1 MSKLLQEALADAKA
15 VKRIAIENA
24 KVALEETFQ
33 REVTGMFQEKIKE
46 ELASEETYGVGD
58 QSGGL
63 QGSSD
68 IGGTVGGSKKPSAK
82 AHKTSTKV
90 VAQPKEKFF
99 EETEE
104 NADSIHAE
112 AGPYDSQMEASEE
125 EEAVHDETIT
135 NEELEEILS
144 SLEGE
149 LDEEGEPAPAQPP
162 VDPMAQTPAP
172 AAPQLPVDPNAPA
185 APQLPVDPN
194 APAAPVAPAPMAQTQ
209 PPVAEEEEN
218 MEEISLDELLS
229 EIGAEEDELDEVK
242 KDKEE
247 EDEEEED
254 EKEGNLKE
262 QNTSLRTQLNEHIK
276 VIEYLRE
283 QINEINLLNAK
294 LLYTNKLFK
303 QFGLSNS
310 QKLSIVEKFDLASTV
325 REVKYA
331 YTILAESLNSGASTV
346 KKTNT
351 VAKSITEGLASKA
364 VASTKPSKD
373 VIVEN
378 TNEMALRFQR
388 LAGIKK

>member
-46 ELASEETYGVGD
+46 ELANEETYGVDTQG
-58 QSGGL
+58 GGL

-68 IGGTVGGSKKPSAK
+68 IGGKVGASNKPSAK

-99 EETEE
+99 EEAEE
-104 NADSIHAE
+104 EEESLHAE
-112 AGPYDSQMEASEE
+112 GGPHQAQFEGSEE
-125 EEAVHDETIT
+125 ESVQDETIT

-144 SLEGE
+144 SLEEE
-149 LDEEGEPAPAQPP
+149 LEEEGEPAPIPSP
-162 VDPMAQTPAP
+162 VDPTAQAPVAPAAVDPNAPVPAP
-172 AAPQLPVDPNAPA
+172 APVDPNAPS
-185 APQLPVDPN
+185 
-194 APAAPVAPAPMAQTQ
+194 APVAPAPVAQAQ
-209 PPVAEEEEN
+209 PPVAEEEG

-229 EIGAEEDELDEVK
+229 EIGAEEEGLSEA
-242 KDKEE
+242 KEE
-247 EDEEEED
+247 EEEEGKKKEEEGKEEEETV
-254 EKEGNLKE
+254 KEVAA
-262 QNTSLRTQLNEHIK
+262 LRTQLSEHIK

-303 QFGLSNS
+303 QFGLNNA
-310 QKLSIVEKFDLASTV
+310 QKLSIVEKFDLATSV

-331 YTILAESLNSGASTV
+331 YTILAESLSSGASTV

>member
-46 ELASEETYGVGD
+46 ELENEEIYGVD
-58 QSGGL
+58 KQSGGL

-82 AHKTSTKV
+82 ANKTSTKV

-99 EETEE
+99 EEAAEE
-104 NADSIHAE
+104 EESLHAE
-112 AGPYDSQMEASEE
+112 GGPHQNQFEDSEE
-125 EEAVHDETIT
+125 EVAHDETIT
-135 NEELEEILS
+135 NQELEEILS
-144 SLEGE
+144 SLEQE
-149 LDEEGEPAPAQPP
+149 LDEEGEPAQMPAP
-162 VDPMAQTPAP
+162 VDPAAQMPA
-172 AAPQLPVDPNAPA
+172 PVDPNAPV
-185 APQLPVDPN
+185 AP
-194 APAAPVAPAPMAQTQ
+194 APVAPAPIPQSQ
-209 PPVAEEEEN
+209 PPVAEEEG

-229 EIGAEEDELDEVK
+229 EIGAEEGM
-242 KDKEE
+242 EE
-247 EDEEEED
+247 EHEEGEED
-254 EKEGNLKE
+254 VTEVA
-262 QNTSLRTQLNEHIK
+262 SLRTQLGEHIK

-303 QFGLSNS
+303 QFGLSNP
-310 QKLSIVEKFDLASTV
+310 QKLSIVEKFDLACTV

-331 YTILAESLNSGASTV
+331 YTILAESLSSGASTV
-346 KKTNT
+346 KKNNT

>member
-46 ELASEETYGVGD
+46 ELANEETYGVGD

-90 VAQPKEKFF
+90 SKLETGVKLDEEAEEVDETLHAEGGP
-99 EETEE
+99 EET
-104 NADSIHAE
+104 
-112 AGPYDSQMEASEE
+112 

-135 NEELEEILS
+135 NEELEEILN
-144 SLEGE
+144 SLEEE

-162 VDPMAQTPAP
+162 VDPMAQVAAPAP
-172 AAPQLPVDPNAPA
+172 APAPVDPTAPVAPMAPA
-185 APQLPVDPN
+185 PVDPTAPV
-194 APAAPVAPAPMAQTQ
+194 APAAPVAAQ
-209 PPVAEEEEN
+209 PPVAEESEEES

-229 EIGAEEDELDEVK
+229 EIGAEESLEEAK
-242 KDKEE
+242 KDDEE
-247 EDEEEED
+247 EEAKEED
-254 EKEGNLKE
+254 EKEEGLKE
-262 QNTSLRTQLNEHIK
+262 ENASLRAQLSEHIK
-276 VIEYLRE
+276 VVEYLRE

-303 QFGLSNS
+303 QFGLSNA
-310 QKLSIVEKFDLASTV
+310 QKLSIVEKFDLASTL

-331 YTILAESLNSGASTV
+331 YTILAESLSSGASTV

>member
-46 ELASEETYGVGD
+46 ELANEETYGVGD

-68 IGGTVGGSKKPSAK
+68 IGGKVGASNKPSAK
-82 AHKTSTKV
+82 ANKTSTKV
-90 VAQPKEKFF
+90 SKLETGVKLD
-99 EETEE
+99 EEAE
-104 NADSIHAE
+104 DSMHAE
-112 AGPYDSQMEASEE
+112 VGSHDDQMEAS

-144 SLEGE
+144 SLEEE
-149 LDEEGEPAPAQPP
+149 LDEEGEPVHAQAPVDPMAQAPAPMAPAPVDPNAPVAAQPP
-162 VDPMAQTPAP
+162 VDP
-172 AAPQLPVDPNAPA
+172 N
-185 APQLPVDPN
+185 
-194 APAAPVAPAPMAQTQ
+194 APVAPVATAPVAQAQ
-209 PPVAEEEEN
+209 PPVAEEEES

-229 EIGAEEDELDEVK
+229 EIGAEESLEEAKEEDDE
-242 KDKEE
+242 KEEKEEGKE
-247 EDEEEED
+247 EDED
-254 EKEGNLKE
+254 LKE
-262 QNTSLRTQLNEHIK
+262 ENTSLRTQLSEHIK

-331 YTILAESLNSGASTV
+331 YTILAESLSSGASTV

>member
-33 REVTGMFQEKIKE
+33 REVTGMFQNKIKE
-46 ELASEETYGVGD
+46 ELANEEMATQKPEDEMDENVS
-58 QSGGL
+58 SG
-63 QGSSD
+63 
-68 IGGTVGGSKKPSAK
+68 IGKGSAK
-82 AHKTSTKV
+82 PKKQPHTKV
-90 VAQPKEKFF
+90 SKL
-99 EETEE
+99 ETGVKL
-104 NADSIHAE
+104 D
-112 AGPYDSQMEASEE
+112 
-125 EEAVHDETIT
+125 EEAEEVDETIQEESGEVVHDETIT

-144 SLEGE
+144 SLEEEMG
-149 LDEEGEPAPAQPP
+149 EEGQPAPAQPP
-162 VDPMAQTPAP
+162 VDPMAQGATVPPA
-172 AAPQLPVDPNAPA
+172 PVDPNAPV
-185 APQLPVDPN
+185 APPAPAPVDPN
-194 APAAPVAPAPMAQTQ
+194 APVVPPAPPAPAQ
-209 PPVAEEEEN
+209 PPVAEEEES

-229 EIGAEEDELDEVK
+229 EIGAEENLEEDEYCEEEEKD
-242 KDKEE
+242 KDKEYTV
-247 EDEEEED
+247 
-254 EKEGNLKE
+254 KEVA
-262 QNTSLRTQLNEHIK
+262 SLRTQLSEHIK

-303 QFGLSNS
+303 QFGLSNT
-310 QKLSIVEKFDLASTV
+310 QKLSIVEKFDLANTV

-331 YTILAESLNSGASTV
+331 YTILAESLSSGASTV

>member
-46 ELASEETYGVGD
+46 ELANEETYGVD
-58 QSGGL
+58 TQGGGIL
-63 QGSSD
+63 PK
-68 IGGTVGGSKKPSAK
+68 GGSHVGDGDNKKP
-82 AHKTSTKV
+82 TKPKNTQV
-90 VAQPKEKFF
+90 VKQPKEKFF
-99 EETEE
+99 EEAAEDEE
-104 NADSIHAE
+104 SLHAE
-112 AGPYDSQMEASEE
+112 GGPHQTQFEASE

-144 SLEGE
+144 SLEEE
-149 LDEEGEPAPAQPP
+149 LDEEGEPAPAPAP
-162 VDPMAQTPAP
+162 VDPMAQAPAP
-172 AAPQLPVDPNAPA
+172 VAPAPVDPNAPVAAQLPVDPNAP
-185 APQLPVDPN
+185 V
-194 APAAPVAPAPMAQTQ
+194 APVAPAPVAQAQ
-209 PPVAEEEEN
+209 PPVAEEEEG

-229 EIGAEEDELDEVK
+229 EIGAEESLEEA
-242 KDKEE
+242 KEE
-247 EDEEEED
+247 EEEEGKEEEE
-254 EKEGNLKE
+254 GLKE
-262 QNTSLRTQLNEHIK
+262 ENTSLRTQLSEHIK

-310 QKLSIVEKFDLASTV
+310 QKLNIVEKFDLASTV

-331 YTILAESLNSGASTV
+331 YTILAESLSSGASTV

>member
-46 ELASEETYGVGD
+46 ELANEETYGVGD

-90 VAQPKEKFF
+90 SKLETGVKLD
-99 EETEE
+99 EEAE
-104 NADSIHAE
+104 DSMHAE
-112 AGPYDSQMEASEE
+112 VGSHDNQMEAS

-144 SLEGE
+144 SLEEE
-149 LDEEGEPAPAQPP
+149 LDEEGEPSPAQPP

-172 AAPQLPVDPNAPA
+172 APAPMAPAPVDPNAPVA
-185 APQLPVDPN
+185 AQPPVDPN
-194 APAAPVAPAPMAQTQ
+194 APVAPVAPAPMAQAQ
-209 PPVAEEEEN
+209 PPVAEEEES

-229 EIGAEEDELDEVK
+229 EIGAEESLEEAKEEDDDE
-242 KDKEE
+242 KEEKEEGKE
-247 EDEEEED
+247 EDED
-254 EKEGNLKE
+254 LKE
-262 QNTSLRTQLNEHIK
+262 QNTSLRTQLSEHIK

-303 QFGLSNS
+303 QFGLSNT

-331 YTILAESLNSGASTV
+331 YTILAESLSSGASTV

-378 TNEMALRFQR
+378 TNEMALKFQR

>member
-99 EETEE
+99 EEAGEDEE
-104 NADSIHAE
+104 SLHAE
-112 AGPYDSQMEASEE
+112 GGPEE
-125 EEAVHDETIT
+125 TEEAVHDETIT

-144 SLEGE
+144 SLEEE
-149 LDEEGEPAPAQPP
+149 LDEEGEPAPVQPP
-162 VDPMAQTPAP
+162 VDPMAQGAPVAP
-172 AAPQLPVDPNAPA
+172 AHVAPAPVDPNAP
-185 APQLPVDPN
+185 V
-194 APAAPVAPAPMAQTQ
+194 APVAPAPVDPMAQGAPVPAPAQ
-209 PPVAEEEEN
+209 PPVAEEED

-229 EIGAEEDELDEVK
+229 EIGAEEGLEEAKKEDDE
-242 KDKEE
+242 EE
-247 EDEEEED
+247 CEDEEEETV
-254 EKEGNLKE
+254 KEVA
-262 QNTSLRTQLNEHIK
+262 SLRTQLSEHIK

-303 QFGLSNS
+303 QFGLSNT

-331 YTILAESLNSGASTV
+331 YTILAESLSSGASTV

>member
-46 ELASEETYGVGD
+46 ELANEETYGVD
-58 QSGGL
+58 TQSGGL

-68 IGGTVGGSKKPSAK
+68 IGGTVGGSKKPSKK
-82 AHKTSTKV
+82 AHQTSTKV

-99 EETEE
+99 EEAEE
-104 NADSIHAE
+104 AEESLHAE
-112 AGPYDSQMEASEE
+112 GGPHQTQMEASE

-144 SLEGE
+144 SLEEE
-149 LDEEGEPAPAQPP
+149 LDEEGEPAPAP
-162 VDPMAQTPAP
+162 VDPNAQASAPVAP
-172 AAPQLPVDPNAPA
+172 APVDPNAPVA
-185 APQLPVDPN
+185 AQLPVDPN
-194 APAAPVAPAPMAQTQ
+194 APAAPVAPAPVAQAQ
-209 PPVAEEEEN
+209 PPVAEEES

-229 EIGAEEDELDEVK
+229 EIGAEESLEEA
-242 KDKEE
+242 KEE
-247 EDEEEED
+247 EEEEEGK
-254 EKEGNLKE
+254 KEEAKEEEEEGLKE
-262 QNTSLRTQLNEHIK
+262 ENTSLRTQLSEHIK

-331 YTILAESLNSGASTV
+331 YTILAESLSSGASTV

>member
-1 MSKLLQEALADAKA
+1 MSKLLKEALADAKA

-33 REVTGMFQEKIKE
+33 REVTGMFQDKIKE
-46 ELASEETYGVGD
+46 ELENEETYGVDTQG
-58 QSGGL
+58 GGL

-68 IGGTVGGSKKPSAK
+68 IGATVGGSKKPSAK
-82 AHKTSTKV
+82 AHNTSTKV
-90 VAQPKEKFF
+90 VKQPRKKFF
-99 EETEE
+99 EE
-104 NADSIHAE
+104 A
-112 AGPYDSQMEASEE
+112 EE
-125 EEAVHDETIT
+125 EEESLHAEGGPHQARFEDSEENVVHDETIS

-144 SLEGE
+144 SLEEE
-149 LDEEGEPAPAQPP
+149 LDETGEPAPVQPSI
-162 VDPMAQTPAP
+162 DPMAQVPA
-172 AAPQLPVDPNAPA
+172 PVDPNAPNA
-185 APQLPVDPN
+185 PVAPQPSVDPNAPVAPQPSVDPN
-194 APAAPVAPAPMAQTQ
+194 APASPVQAQ
-209 PPVAEEEEN
+209 PPVAEES

-229 EIGAEEDELDEVK
+229 EIGADEEDLEKSKEDDDDGLK
-242 KDKEE
+242 KE
-247 EDEEEED
+247 
-254 EKEGNLKE
+254 N
-262 QNTSLRTQLNEHIK
+262 NSLRTQLSEHIK

-303 QFGLSNS
+303 QFGMSNS

-331 YTILAESLNSGASTV
+331 YTILAESLSSGASTV
-346 KKTNT
+346 KKANT

>member
-46 ELASEETYGVGD
+46 ELENEEIYGVD
-58 QSGGL
+58 KQSGGL

-82 AHKTSTKV
+82 ANKTSTKV

-99 EETEE
+99 EEAAEE
-104 NADSIHAE
+104 EESLHAE
-112 AGPYDSQMEASEE
+112 GGPHQNQFEDSEE
-125 EEAVHDETIT
+125 EVAHDETIT
-135 NEELEEILS
+135 NQELEEILS
-144 SLEGE
+144 SLEQE
-149 LDEEGEPAPAQPP
+149 LDEEGEPAQMPAP
-162 VDPMAQTPAP
+162 VDPAAQMPAP
-172 AAPQLPVDPNAPA
+172 VDPYAPVAPQLPVDPNAPV
-185 APQLPVDPN
+185 AP
-194 APAAPVAPAPMAQTQ
+194 APVAPAPIPQSQ
-209 PPVAEEEEN
+209 PPVAEEEG

-229 EIGAEEDELDEVK
+229 EIGAEEGM
-242 KDKEE
+242 EE
-247 EDEEEED
+247 EHEEEHEEGEED
-254 EKEGNLKE
+254 VTEVA
-262 QNTSLRTQLNEHIK
+262 SLRTQLGEHIK

-303 QFGLSNS
+303 QFGLSNP
-310 QKLSIVEKFDLASTV
+310 QKLSIVEKFDLACTV

-331 YTILAESLNSGASTV
+331 YTILAESLSSGASTV
-346 KKTNT
+346 KKNNT

>member
-46 ELASEETYGVGD
+46 ELENEETYGVD
-58 QSGGL
+58 KQSGGL

-82 AHKTSTKV
+82 ANKTSTKV

-99 EETEE
+99 EEAEE
-104 NADSIHAE
+104 EEESLHAE
-112 AGPYDSQMEASEE
+112 GGPHQNQFEDSEE
-125 EEAVHDETIT
+125 EVAHDETIT
-135 NEELEEILS
+135 NQELEEILS
-144 SLEGE
+144 SLEQE
-149 LDEEGEPAPAQPP
+149 LDEEGEPAQMPAP
-162 VDPMAQTPAP
+162 VDPAAQMPAP
-172 AAPQLPVDPNAPA
+172 VDPYAPVAPQLPVDPNAPV
-185 APQLPVDPN
+185 APV
-194 APAAPVAPAPMAQTQ
+194 APVAPAPIPQSQ
-209 PPVAEEEEN
+209 PPVAEEES

-229 EIGAEEDELDEVK
+229 EIGAEEGM
-242 KDKEE
+242 
-247 EDEEEED
+247 EEEEC
-254 EKEGNLKE
+254 EEEGEEEGEEEEEAVKEVA
-262 QNTSLRTQLNEHIK
+262 SLRTQLGEHIK

-303 QFGLSNS
+303 QFGLSNP

-331 YTILAESLNSGASTV
+331 YTILAESLSSGASTV
-346 KKTNT
+346 KKNNT

>member
-46 ELASEETYGVGD
+46 ELANEETYGVGD

-82 AHKTSTKV
+82 AHQTSTKV
-90 VAQPKEKFF
+90 VAQPREKFF
-99 EETEE
+99 EEAEE
-104 NADSIHAE
+104 DEESLHAE
-112 AGPYDSQMEASEE
+112 GGPHQTQFEASE

-135 NEELEEILS
+135 NQELEEILS
-144 SLEGE
+144 SLEEE
-149 LDEEGEPAPAQPP
+149 LDEEGEVAPAPAP
-162 VDPMAQTPAP
+162 VDPMAQAPAP
-172 AAPQLPVDPNAPA
+172 MAPAPVDPNAPVA
-185 APQLPVDPN
+185 AQPPVDPN
-194 APAAPVAPAPMAQTQ
+194 APAAPVAPAPMAQAQ
-209 PPVAEEEEN
+209 PPVAEEEES

-229 EIGAEEDELDEVK
+229 EIGAEESL
-242 KDKEE
+242 EE
-247 EDEEEED
+247 AKAEDEEEED
-254 EKEGNLKE
+254 KEEEDDLKE
-262 QNTSLRTQLNEHIK
+262 ENTSLRTQLSEHIK

-303 QFGLSNS
+303 QFGLNNS

-331 YTILAESLNSGASTV
+331 YTILAESLSSGASTV